1 MKRLFS
7 AVLVLVLLLSGSV
20 RAELFQDG
28 DRVCFLGDSITHG
41 RQYHSMIY
49 AYYLTRFPD
58 RSIHFVNA
66 GIAGDSAGGA
76 LGRLEEDV
84 TSKSPSVVVVM
95 LGMNDVGRGNYVA
108 DPSEKQL
115 AAQKAA
121 LDRYQANMDK
131 VLGRLSAET
140 SARFVLMTP
149 SPFDQT
155 CVNERDN
162 DQPGCNDGLGK
173 CGEMVRQLASK
184 YHAEVIDLHG
194 PMTAFNL
201 QQQKSDPTYTVIGP
215 DRVHPGAP
223 GNLMMAWLFLKA
235 QGAPALVSKVEFDVA
250 DGRVVEAANAAVS
263 DVRRKGKGWTFTVL
277 EKALPYPVDAQ
288 AREILDMIPLEKELN
303 QEIVRIP
310 GLAKGS
316 YCLRIDG
323 QQVACH
329 TAEEWAQGINL
340 ALNEA
345 APQVKQAEKVAEIN
359 EERRRAEV
367 RLRGYACVRWFL
379 GHRRIDPDDL
389 AAVKEYAETKMSKTG
404 YYEGHVPTYLAEWE
418 RRGEVVAQVTELE
431 KEALRARIPVPHEYE
446 IQPED

>member
-1 MKRLFS
+1 MKRLS
-7 AVLVLVLLLSGSV
+7 STILVLVFLLSGSV
-20 RAELFQDG
+20 RAQLFQDG
-28 DRVCFLGDSITHG
+28 DTVCFLGDSITHG

-58 RSIHFVNA
+58 RTIHFVNA

-131 VLGRLSAET
+131 VLGRLSKET

-162 DQPGCNDGLGK
+162 NQPGCNDGLGK
-173 CGEMVRQLASK
+173 CADMVRQLASK

-201 QQQKSDPTYTVIGP
+201 QKQKSDPTYTVIGP

-223 GNLMMAWLFLKA
+223 GNLMMAWLFLKD
-235 QGAPALVSKVEFDVA
+235 QGTPALVSRVEFNAA
-250 DGRVVEAANAAVS
+250 DGRVAEAANATVS
-263 DVRRKGKGWTFTVL
+263 DVRHKGKGWTFTVL

-288 AREILDMIPLEKELN
+288 AREILEMIPVEKELN
-303 QEIVRIP
+303 QEVVRIQ
-310 GLAKGS
+310 GLAKGTH
-316 YCLRIDG
+316 CLRIDG
-323 QQVACH
+323 QRVACH
-329 TAEEWAQGINL
+329 TAEEWAEGINL

-379 GHRRIDPDDL
+379 G
-389 AAVKEYAETKMSKTG
+389 TG
-404 YYEGHVPTYLAEWE
+404 VSIPTTW
-418 RRGEVVAQVTELE
+418 R
-431 KEALRARIPVPHEYE
+431 P
-446 IQPED
+446 